1 MRPTSAASFDIDGPV
16 GALPIIFIHGA
27 AWTRAQWA
35 PQKRALSE
43 AFRVAALDLPGHGA
57 RAGEPFHLAS
67 AAQAVTEVIAQAP
80 ASGARA
86 LVVGHSLGG
95 YVAMAHAAA
104 HPEQVAGLLLAGSC
118 VDYRLLGRISALDAW
133 LSLRVVGERRIVTMQ
148 EKSVRES
155 LPPDLAETQIA
166 AGFTFGALPAVY
178 GELARHDFRAL
189 LRTIPRPILIVN
201 GERDRP
207 NRRGER
213 QSLAACQ
220 QGTLDAIADAGHLCN
235 LEQPEAFT
243 AHVRAMAE
251 RLSPR

>member
-1 MRPTSAASFDIDGPV
+1 MRPLSATSFDIAGPA
-16 GALPIIFIHGA
+16 GAPLIVLIHGA
-27 AWTRAQWA
+27 AWTRAQWL
-35 PQKRALSE
+35 PQTQALSD

-57 RAGEPFHLAS
+57 RAAELFRLAS
-67 AAQAVTEVIAQAP
+67 ATQAVEEVIAQASE
-80 ASGARA
+80 SGARA

-118 VDYRLLGRISALDAW
+118 VDYRVLGRLSALDAW
-133 LSLRVVGERRIVTMQ
+133 LSLRVVGERRIITMQ
-148 EKSVRES
+148 EKSTREMA
-155 LPPDLAETQIA
+155 PPDLAEAVIA

-220 QGTLDAIADAGHLCN
+220 QGRLATIADAGHLCS
-235 LEQPEAFT
+235 LEQPKAFT

-251 RLSPR
+251 RLGPR